1 MFKRELWRNFDFWL
15 LGAVLFLSIFGV
27 VMIRSAVAGNV
38 NLAGYAQRQ
47 AYFLIAGIVLV
58 FIITLV
64 DYRYWKSI
72 SIILYIFTVVFLVFI
87 LVVGSSSFGAQRWLD
102 IGLVVVQPAE
112 VAKIVVILVLAD
124 FFEKTVRSDKNIRWL
139 LKSLAL
145 VGGVVVWI
153 LLQPNLSTSILIF
166 VLWFSMIWISG
177 LPIKYIFIFG
187 ASAIG
192 LFAAAFPFLQ
202 VYQQQRILNFL
213 FPDPNATHGNAY
225 NVQQAI
231 ISIGSGGVFGQG
243 YGYGTQVQLR
253 FLQVRQTDYIFS
265 ALANEFGFV
274 GTIAVL
280 LLLLFVVIR
289 CIRAARL
296 ASDVYGS
303 MIAYGFATLIFFQ
316 TIVNVGVNLNVI
328 PVTGLTLPF
337 ISYGGSSLVS
347 LLIGIG
353 LIESVVSRRKL
364 YENKE

>member
-1 MFKRELWRNFDFWL
+1 MLKKGLWRNFDFWL
-15 LGAVLFLSIFGV
+15 MGAVLFLSIFGV

-47 AYFLIAGIVLV
+47 AEFLIAGVVLI
-58 FIITLV
+58 FILTII
-64 DYRYWKSI
+64 DYRIWKSF
-72 SIILYIFTVVFLVFI
+72 SNFLYIFTIIFLVFI
-87 LVVGSSSFGAQRWLD
+87 LAVGSSSFGAQRWLS

-112 VAKIVVILVLAD
+112 IAKIVIILVLAD
-124 FFEKTVRSDKNIRWL
+124 FFERTNKEEKNIKWV

-145 VGGVVVWI
+145 VVGVVMWI

-166 VLWFSMIWISG
+166 VLWFSMVWISG
-177 LPIKYIFIFG
+177 LPIRYIFIFG
-187 ASAIG
+187 ASAVG
-192 LFAAAFPFLQ
+192 LFAFAFQFLQ
-202 VYQQQRILNFL
+202 NYQQQRILNFI
-213 FPDPNATHGNAY
+213 FPDPSATHGNAY

-231 ISIGSGGVFGQG
+231 VSIGSGGLFGQG
-243 YGYGTQVQLR
+243 YGHGTQVQLR

-265 ALANEFGFV
+265 AMANEFGLM
-274 GTIAVL
+274 GTILVL
-280 LLLLFVVIR
+280 LLLIFVIVR
-289 CIRAARL
+289 CLRAARL
-296 ASDVYGS
+296 AKDVYGS

-353 LIESVVSRRKL
+353 FVESVIARRKMT
-364 YENKE
+364 EN

>member
-15 LGAVLFLSIFGV
+15 LGAVIFLSIFGV

-47 AYFLIAGIVLV
+47 AQFLIAGIVLV
-58 FIITLV
+58 FIINLI
-64 DYRYWKSI
+64 DYRYWKSF
-72 SIILYIFTVVFLVFI
+72 SKFLYIFTIVFLLVI
-87 LVVGSSSFGAQRWLD
+87 LAVGSSSFGAQRWLD

-112 VAKIVVILVLAD
+112 VAKIVIILILAE
-124 FFEKTVRSDKNIRWL
+124 FFESTDKDEKNIKWL
-139 LKSLAL
+139 LKSLAI
-145 VGGVVVWI
+145 VGGVVIWI

-177 LPIKYIFIFG
+177 LQLKYIFIFG
-187 ASAIG
+187 ASGIA

-202 VYQQQRILNFL
+202 SYQQQRILNFI

-225 NVQQAI
+225 NVQQALV
-231 ISIGSGGVFGQG
+231 SIGSGGLFGQG
-243 YGYGTQVQLR
+243 YGHGTQVQLR

-265 ALANEFGFV
+265 AMANEFGFV
-274 GTIAVL
+274 GTILVIL
-280 LLLLFVVIR
+280 LLIFVILR

-296 ASDVYGS
+296 ARDVYGS

-316 TIVNVGVNLNVI
+316 TIVNIGVNLNVI

-353 LIESVVSRRKL
+353 LIESVVSRRKML
-364 YENKE
+364 EN

>member
-1 MFKRELWRNFDFWL
+1 MLRRGLWRHFDFWL

-47 AYFLIAGIVLV
+47 AEFLIAGVVLI
-58 FIITLV
+58 FILTII
-64 DYRYWKSI
+64 DYRFWRSF
-72 SIILYIFTVVFLVFI
+72 STILYVFTVVFLLFI
-87 LVVGSSSFGAQRWLD
+87 LAVGRSSFGAQRWLS

-112 VAKIVVILVLAD
+112 IAKIVVILVLAD
-124 FFEKTVRSDKNIRWL
+124 FFEKSANEEKNIKWV

-177 LPIKYIFIFG
+177 LPIRYIFIFG

-202 VYQQQRILNFL
+202 NYQQQRILNFL
-213 FPDPNATHGNAY
+213 FPDPTATHGNAY

-231 ISIGSGGVFGQG
+231 VSIGSGGLFGQG
-243 YGYGTQVQLR
+243 YGHGTQVQLR

-265 ALANEFGFV
+265 AMANEFGLV
-274 GTIAVL
+274 GTMLVL
-280 LLLLFVVIR
+280 LLLVFVIVR

-296 ASDVYGS
+296 AKDVYGS

-353 LIESVVSRRKL
+353 FVESVIARRKL
-364 YENKE
+364 NET

>member
-1 MFKRELWRNFDFWL
+1 MFKREIWRNFDFWL

-27 VMIRSAVAGNV
+27 IMIRSAIAGNV
-38 NLAGYAQRQ
+38 NLAGIDQRQ
-47 AYFLIAGIVLV
+47 AEFLIAGVPLI
-58 FIITLV
+58 FIITLI
-64 DYRYWKSI
+64 DYRFWKSF
-72 SIILYIFTVVFLVFI
+72 SIILYAFTVLFLIFI
-87 LVVGSSSFGAQRWLD
+87 LAVGNTSFGAQRWLN

-112 VAKIVVILVLAD
+112 IAKIVVILVLAD
-124 FFEKTVRSDKNIRWL
+124 YFDKTDKDEKNIKWM
-139 LKSLAL
+139 LKSLAI
-145 VGGVVVWI
+145 VGGVVVFI
-153 LLQPNLSTSILIF
+153 LLQPNLSTSILVI
-166 VLWFSMIWISG
+166 VLWFSMVWISG
-177 LPIKYIFIFG
+177 LPVKYIFIFG
-187 ASAIG
+187 ASALG

-202 VYQQQRILNFL
+202 AYQQQRILNFL
-213 FPDPNATHGNAY
+213 FPDPTATHGNIY

-231 ISIGSGGVFGQG
+231 ISIGSGGLFGQG
-243 YGYGTQVQLR
+243 YGHGSQVQLR

-274 GTIAVL
+274 GTMIVIL
-280 LLLLFVVIR
+280 LLIFVIIR

-316 TIVNVGVNLNVI
+316 TIVNIGVNLNVI

-353 LIESVVSRRKL
+353 LIESVIVRRKMF
-364 YENKE
+364 EE

>member
-1 MFKRELWRNFDFWL
+1 
-15 LGAVLFLSIFGV
+15 
-27 VMIRSAVAGNV
+27 
-38 NLAGYAQRQ
+38 
-47 AYFLIAGIVLV
+47 
-58 FIITLV
+58 
-64 DYRYWKSI
+64 
-72 SIILYIFTVVFLVFI
+72 
-87 LVVGSSSFGAQRWLD
+87 
-102 IGLVVVQPAE
+102 
-112 VAKIVVILVLAD
+112 VILVLAD
-124 FFEKTVRSDKNIRWL
+124 FFDKTATEEKNIKWV

-145 VGGVVVWI
+145 VIGVVMWI

-177 LPIKYIFIFG
+177 LPIRYIFIFG

-202 VYQQQRILNFL
+202 NYQQQRILNFL

-231 ISIGSGGVFGQG
+231 VSIGSGGLFGQG
-243 YGYGTQVQLR
+243 YGHGTQVQLR

-265 ALANEFGFV
+265 AMANEFGLV
-274 GTIAVL
+274 GTLVVL
-280 LLLLFVVIR
+280 LLLIFVIVR
-289 CIRAARL
+289 CIRAARQ
-296 ASDVYGS
+296 AKDVYGS

-353 LIESVVSRRKL
+353 FVESVIARRKL
-364 YENKE
+364 NEN

>member
-47 AYFLIAGIVLV
+47 AEFLIAGVVLV
-58 FIITLV
+58 FIINLV
-64 DYRYWKSI
+64 DYRYWKSF
-72 SIILYIFTVVFLVFI
+72 SKILYGFTIIFLIFI
-87 LVVGSSSFGAQRWLD
+87 LAVGSSSFGAQRWLN

-112 VAKIVVILVLAD
+112 VAKIVVILVLAE
-124 FFEKTVRSDKNIRWL
+124 FFEKTDKDEKGIKWL
-139 LKSLAL
+139 LKSLAI
-145 VGGVVVWI
+145 VGGVVIWI

-166 VLWFSMIWISG
+166 VLWFSMVWISG
-177 LPIKYIFIFG
+177 LDVKYILIFG
-187 ASAIG
+187 ASGIG

-202 VYQQQRILNFL
+202 TYQQQRILNFI

-225 NVQQAI
+225 NVQQALV
-231 ISIGSGGVFGQG
+231 SIGSGGLFGQG
-243 YGYGTQVQLR
+243 YGHGTQVQLR

-265 ALANEFGFV
+265 AMANEFGFV
-274 GTIAVL
+274 GTIIVIL
-280 LLLLFVVIR
+280 LLIFVILR
-289 CIRAARL
+289 CIRAARV
-296 ASDVYGS
+296 ARDVYGS

-316 TIVNVGVNLNVI
+316 TIVNIGVNLNVI

-353 LIESVVSRRKL
+353 LIESVVSRRKTL
-364 YENKE
+364 EN